1 MVRPR
6 ASVCQPSADNW
17 RESGGCWGGLPS
29 RRLLSIRC
37 VHHRSYPPDPS
48 TPFTISLAYVIDKLP
63 LSNRFFYKTRT
74 HVRLREHQR
83 VRVTCIHARVLPAYL
98 PHTQILKHPR
108 SLALQRVWRVQG
120 RGDGQEHPHP
130 TPDGGIRAP
139 HPAYK
144 GFAFLCQNS
153 PEACISP

>member
-1 MVRPR
+1 MGRDP
-6 ASVCQPSADNW
+6 
-17 RESGGCWGGLPS
+17 GGCWVGLPS
-29 RRLLSIRC
+29 RRLLLIRC
-37 VHHRSYPPDPS
+37 VHPRSCPPDPS

-63 LSNRFFYKTRT
+63 LLNRFFYKTRT

-83 VRVTCIHARVLPAYL
+83 VRVTCIPTWPLPAYL
-98 PHTQILKHPR
+98 SLLQIRERARFP
-108 SLALQRVWRVQG
+108 ALQRFWRVQG
-120 RGDGQEHPHP
+120 RGVDTKDPHP
-130 TPDGGIRAP
+130 TPNGGVRAP